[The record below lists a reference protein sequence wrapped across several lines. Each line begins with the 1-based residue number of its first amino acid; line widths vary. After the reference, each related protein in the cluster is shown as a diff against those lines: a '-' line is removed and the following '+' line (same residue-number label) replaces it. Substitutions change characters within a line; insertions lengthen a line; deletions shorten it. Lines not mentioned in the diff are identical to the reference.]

1 MQSVG
6 PLPQNRTPVTS
17 SARGPYDCPK
27 IITLAQLGPN
37 WQMLEV
43 CEIFTVS
50 RSQIPKKFPISV
62 FARVCEFSVGLET
75 NAYVNEI
82 RL

>member
-1 MQSVG
+1 MLSVG
-6 PLPQNRTPVTS
+6 ALPQNRTPVTS
-17 SARGPYDCPK
+17 SARGPYDCSE

-37 WQMLEV
+37 WQRLEV
-43 CEIFTVS
+43 CEVSSVS
-50 RSQIPKKFPISV
+50 RSQMPNKFLISV
-62 FARVCEFSVGLET
+62 FARVCEISVGLDM